1 MNSQSIKKLRRKFV
15 LIAMASIAAVVIF
28 ISGFINVANLIST
41 RRQIREV
48 LNYLCDNDGDLP
60 EIGSGSSESEGGRED
75 GSDIDLSLFS
85 VFGHGLINE
94 SLYPE
99 FRYATRYFAV
109 LFDADDAVSAVKTG
123 HISSVEE
130 DQAEELARTVRRRFI
145 KFGNYN
151 VYYYMVRENADGS
164 AIVVFVDC
172 TTQVTVILRVLYA
185 SLIICFGGM
194 LIVFWPVNLFSY
206 SVIRPELRAIERQKQ
221 FITNAS
227 HELKTPLAVIRANT
241 EVLEMMEGENEW
253 TASTMRQVDRMSG
266 LIANLVQIARAEER
280 ADKSKMSSC
289 SLSRCVLETADTFEP
304 VASSDGKKL
313 VREVAE
319 GISIIADEAA
329 MRQLSSLLIDN
340 AIKYCDAGGTVTVHL
355 DRKGKSAR
363 LTVSNDY
370 RDGAGVDYNRFFERF
385 YREDASH
392 NTEKGGYGIGL
403 SIAESIVRQYDGSI
417 GVSWANGVISF
428 TCLLP

>member
-1 MNSQSIKKLRRKFV
+1 
-15 LIAMASIAAVVIF
+15 
-28 ISGFINVANLIST
+28 
-41 RRQIREV
+41 
-48 LNYLCDNDGDLP
+48 
-60 EIGSGSSESEGGRED
+60 
-75 GSDIDLSLFS
+75 
-85 VFGHGLINE
+85 
-94 SLYPE
+94 
-99 FRYATRYFAV
+99 
-109 LFDADDAVSAVKTG
+109 
-123 HISSVEE
+123 
-130 DQAEELARTVRRRFI
+130 
-145 KFGNYN
+145 
-151 VYYYMVRENADGS
+151 
-164 AIVVFVDC
+164 
-172 TTQVTVILRVLYA
+172 
-185 SLIICFGGM
+185 
-194 LIVFWPVNLFSY
+194 
-206 SVIRPELRAIERQKQ
+206 
-221 FITNAS
+221 
-227 HELKTPLAVIRANT
+227 
-241 EVLEMMEGENEW
+241 
-253 TASTMRQVDRMSG
+253 MRQVDRMSG
-266 LIANLVQIARAEER
+266 LIAYLVQIARAEER
-280 ADKSKMSSC
+280 ADKSQMSSF
-289 SLSRCVLETADTFEP
+289 SLSKSVLETADTFEP

-370 RDGAGVDYNRFFERF
+370 KDGAGVDYNRFFERF

>member
-48 LNYLCDNDGDLP
+48 LNYICDNDGDLP

-151 VYYYMVRENADGS
+151 VFYYMVRENADGS
-164 AIVVFVDC
+164 AIVVFVD
-172 TTQVTVILRVLYA
+172 
-185 SLIICFGGM
+185 
-194 LIVFWPVNLFSY
+194 
-206 SVIRPELRAIERQKQ
+206 
-221 FITNAS
+221 
-227 HELKTPLAVIRANT
+227 
-241 EVLEMMEGENEW
+241 
-253 TASTMRQVDRMSG
+253 
-266 LIANLVQIARAEER
+266 
-280 ADKSKMSSC
+280 
-289 SLSRCVLETADTFEP
+289 
-304 VASSDGKKL
+304 
-313 VREVAE
+313 
-319 GISIIADEAA
+319 
-329 MRQLSSLLIDN
+329 
-340 AIKYCDAGGTVTVHL
+340 
-355 DRKGKSAR
+355 
-363 LTVSNDY
+363 
-370 RDGAGVDYNRFFERF
+370 
-385 YREDASH
+385 
-392 NTEKGGYGIGL
+392 
-403 SIAESIVRQYDGSI
+403 
-417 GVSWANGVISF
+417 
-428 TCLLP
+428 